1 MEFWLEFI
9 QEHVVTAGLL
19 IVTLLSIVSRLKKH
33 LRVMFNIVKEKADT
47 KDLREVLDKVN
58 TIDTKEKINNEIL
71 INFIKSQLNS
81 RVIGDEIKEEYRKL
95 IELYEKMG
103 D

>member
-33 LRVMFNIVKEKADT
+33 LRVMFSIVKEKADT
-47 KDLREVLDKVN
+47 ADLREVLDKVN
-58 TIDTKEKINNEIL
+58 TIDTKEKLNNDIL
-71 INFIKSQLNS
+71 INFIKSQLKS
-81 RVIGDEIKEEYRKL
+81 RVIDEDIKEEYKKL

-103 D
+103 E